1 MPDDLPPPPDLPETP
16 QPPEEEPNEE
26 AASDIFLELMRQA
39 AEKRTRLPQ
48 AIRQPLP
55 STDEESDEIED
66 TTLEIDASVN
76 IGERGEL
83 PEFLQRAKQIDEVQV
98 DQPEESPLDEER
110 VPFDPKQ
117 YRAERRLQNRQRRRE
132 NRIGATSALLRT
144 LIMVGFT
151 AAIVGT
157 VFTWF
162 TDPSQLNAQVIAEIS
177 NPTPV
182 ATQAPTLYPTPNF
195 LRRIGIVAGHQGP
208 ENDPGAV
215 CPDGLTESEITFSVA
230 EKIVQRLRDA
240 GYSVDLLD
248 EFDPRLQS
256 YEASALVSVHAN
268 TCQRFDRIVS
278 GYMVARAAVRQQG
291 GVDDELA
298 ECIALRYEAAT
309 KLVRNYNL
317 TEDMTDYH
325 TFREIHP
332 FTPAA
337 IIELGFML
345 ADRELLLEQQ
355 DLIAD
360 AIINGIEC
368 YLNQEVVW
376 DFALTDTPTPTITP
390 LPSPTP
396 EPTSET

>member
-16 QPPEEEPNEE
+16 QPPDEEPNEE

-66 TTLEIDASVN
+66 ATGEVNTSAN

-98 DQPEESPLDEER
+98 DQPEESPLDEES

-117 YRAERRLQNRQRRRE
+117 YRAERRQQNRQRRRE

-195 LRRIGIVAGHQGP
+195 LRRIGIVAGHHGP

-230 EKIVQRLRDA
+230 QKIVQRLRDA

-248 EFDPRLQS
+248 EFDPRLQ
-256 YEASALVSVHAN
+256 
-268 TCQRFDRIVS
+268 
-278 GYMVARAAVRQQG
+278 
-291 GVDDELA
+291 
-298 ECIALRYEAAT
+298 
-309 KLVRNYNL
+309 
-317 TEDMTDYH
+317 
-325 TFREIHP
+325 
-332 FTPAA
+332 
-337 IIELGFML
+337 
-345 ADRELLLEQQ
+345 
-355 DLIAD
+355 
-360 AIINGIEC
+360 GI
-368 YLNQEVVW
+368 
-376 DFALTDTPTPTITP
+376 
-390 LPSPTP
+390 
-396 EPTSET
+396 